1 MASTQEIESASTL
14 LFDKLTLQEK
24 ALAKE
29 LVAFSNYDKAT
40 RIVRNQALMDSMFS
54 AVMNFHRVVIVHQFC
69 ILMLSSP
76 H

>member
-14 LFDKLTLQEK
+14 LFDRLTLQEK
-24 ALAKE
+24 SLAKE

-40 RIVRNQALMDSMFS
+40 RIVRNHALINSMFNTD
-54 AVMNFHRVVIVHQFC
+54 MKFHRVVIVHQFC
-69 ILMLSSP
+69 ISMLSSP